1 LHHCVKI
8 PDTNNLRGERFAL
21 AHCFRGFGPQSLL
34 GFANPG
40 PIVRQNI
47 MVQERVVEEA
57 AHFMGDRKQREEEGT
72 RNQA

>member
-1 LHHCVKI
+1 
-8 PDTNNLRGERFAL
+8 
-21 AHCFRGFGPQSLL
+21 
-34 GFANPG
+34 
-40 PIVRQNI
+40 